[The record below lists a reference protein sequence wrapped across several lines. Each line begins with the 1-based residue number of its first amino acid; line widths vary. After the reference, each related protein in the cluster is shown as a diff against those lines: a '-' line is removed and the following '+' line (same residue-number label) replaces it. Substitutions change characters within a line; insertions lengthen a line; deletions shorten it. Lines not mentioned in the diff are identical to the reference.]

1 MTGAWK
7 TRLTACAFSVFL
19 AFLSIMALP
28 ANAQDTGK
36 NLPSQLQ
43 PEAMEKLV
51 SDLDPEQVKA
61 LTDLMTLLQ
70 QGAAAKGAQTPPPSE
85 EVELIEKV
93 QTAADQFGALIANSF
108 RTVPE
113 LFSSL
118 FSSIGALIAGT
129 VAGPVHI
136 FIGAI
141 ALILAA
147 GFAAEFLVNRLF
159 ASRREK
165 IQSHAPHSLFET
177 VKLVSTRAALD
188 LGGLIVFAIVA
199 FAVGKIAIF
208 DPVARAFA
216 FQAVYWIVFL
226 PRIVAALLR
235 FALAPHRS
243 ELRLV
248 TADDTTAKS
257 LYRSFTSLFA
267 FVGVT
272 FFLRNI
278 MIEAGDGDVAET
290 FRFFIGFGVNLWIAM
305 VIWNARHGL
314 TSIILGDEH
323 QPTSGLERMA
333 RFWPYFSI
341 AFIAFN

>member
-19 AFLSIMALP
+19 AFLSTMALP

-93 QTAADQFGALIANSF
+93 QTAADQFGALIANNF
-108 RTVPE
+108 KTLPE

-118 FSSIGALIAGT
+118 FSSIGALFAGT

-208 DPVARAFA
+208 DR
-216 FQAVYWIVFL
+216 
-226 PRIVAALLR
+226 
-235 FALAPHRS
+235 RS
-243 ELRLV
+243 
-248 TADDTTAKS
+248 
-257 LYRSFTSLFA
+257 
-267 FVGVT
+267 
-272 FFLRNI
+272 
-278 MIEAGDGDVAET
+278 M
-290 FRFFIGFGVNLWIAM
+290 
-305 VIWNARHGL
+305 
-314 TSIILGDEH
+314 
-323 QPTSGLERMA
+323 Q
-333 RFWPYFSI
+333 
-341 AFIAFN
+341 